1 MLSTH
6 HGKIQCLK
14 ELNLDGEVQV
24 IGDGYSD
31 YVTKEAGV
39 ADKFFAYTENIEREN
54 HRKRRPHCTQP
65 R

>member
-39 ADKFFAYTENIEREN
+39 AEVFRLYRKYRKRKN
-54 HRKRRPHCTQP
+54 HQKRRPYCTQP

>member
-1 MLSTH
+1 MS
-6 HGKIQCLK
+6 LK

-39 ADKFFAYTENIEREN
+39 ADKFFAYTENIEREKTIKN
-54 HRKRRPHCTQP
+54 ADHIIPNLNEFLFK
-65 R
+65 